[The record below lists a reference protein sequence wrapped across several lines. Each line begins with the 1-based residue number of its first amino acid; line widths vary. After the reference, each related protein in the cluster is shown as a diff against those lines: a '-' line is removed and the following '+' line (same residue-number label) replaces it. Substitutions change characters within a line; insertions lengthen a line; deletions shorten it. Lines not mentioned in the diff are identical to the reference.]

1 MVKTHWEA
9 VEKGAAQAG
18 RPADRSQ
25 WRVARE
31 VYISDT
37 TARARREALN
47 GVLSRDF
54 DQYFLRSLPMSR
66 MLDIMKVDVNM
77 PDSDVTPEYLVDNVF
92 IVGSPDD
99 VAEKLYTLNED
110 LGGFGVLLA
119 MGHEWEPRDKW
130 LDSMTILK
138 QDVMPRLADLKL
150 A

>member
-9 VEKGAAQAG
+9 VEKGAARAG
-18 RPADRSQ
+18 RAADRSQ

-31 VYISDT
+31 IYISDT

-47 GVLSRDF
+47 GVLARDF

-92 IVGSPDD
+92 IVGSADD
-99 VAEKLYTLNED
+99 VAESSTRCTRTWA
-110 LGGFGVLLA
+110 GSAFCWRWGTSGSR
-119 MGHEWEPRDKW
+119 GTSGWTP
-130 LDSMTILK
+130 
-138 QDVMPRLADLKL
+138 
-150 A
+150 